1 MASTDLR
8 RQRGDKG
15 EQLVAQYLEQ
25 DGFKIVARNYARRT
39 GEVDLIAER
48 DQLVVF
54 VEVKTRTH
62 NFFDLSEVINQ
73 SKQKRII
80 SAAKNF
86 IIEHKVHDKVCRFDV
101 ALIENLES
109 GTISYIPNAFI
120 EQEY

>member
-1 MASTDLR
+1 MR
-8 RQRGDKG
+8 
-15 EQLVAQYLEQ
+15 EYLEQ

-62 NFFDLSEVINQ
+62 SFFDLTEVINQ

-86 IIEHKVHDKVCRFDV
+86 IIEHKVYDKVCRFDV

-120 EQEY
+120 EPEY